1 MEEDLISMTVV
12 HTVGVGRTARPMAMV
27 FAPVQK
33 AKANT
38 PVPGI
43 MDSKYQ
49 DHTLGRGELN
59 SKLNVSTCKLT
70 IMCKNIL

>member
-1 MEEDLISMTVV
+1 M
-12 HTVGVGRTARPMAMV
+12 GVGRTVRPIDMV

-59 SKLNVSTCKLT
+59 SMLNIFISKLSITML
-70 IMCKNIL
+70 CKNIF